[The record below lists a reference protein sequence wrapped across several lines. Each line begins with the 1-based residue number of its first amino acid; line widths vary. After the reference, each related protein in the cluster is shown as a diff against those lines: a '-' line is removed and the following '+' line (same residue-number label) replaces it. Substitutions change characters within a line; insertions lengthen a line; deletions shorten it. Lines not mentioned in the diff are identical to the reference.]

1 MTTVYS
7 SKSGRCPGSTQP
19 AGERMCATLT
29 RVSPV
34 LTRPANSSI
43 SFGLVPAASTRD
55 GPSINSGMWSSS
67 LGSRRMSATDEFL
80 RNNAAYAV
88 SFDAGGLL
96 TPPAKQV
103 AVVTC
108 MDSRMDIFAILGLN
122 NGEAHIIRNAGG
134 VVTDDVIRSLAI
146 SQRKLGTREILV
158 IKHTQC
164 GMLTFTDDE
173 FRESLRIDTGMKPP
187 WSPESFAD
195 LDAEVRNSL
204 NRIANSAFI
213 EHKNARGFVYDVD
226 TGKLREVS

>member
-1 MTTVYS
+1 MHALVRTAWLGATVINPPSYSTTTAPLSTSVYS
-7 SKSGRCPGSTQP
+7 SNSGRWPGSTQP

-29 RVSPV
+29 RSSP
-34 LTRPANSSI
+34 LFTRPAYSSM
-43 SFGLVPAASTRD
+43 SLGLVPAASTRD
-55 GPSINSGMWSSS
+55 GASINSGMCRKS
-67 LGSRRMSATDEFL
+67 LGFRAMSVTDDFL
-80 RNNAAYAV
+80 RNNASYAA
-88 SFDAGGLL
+88 SEHQGGLP

-108 MDSRMDIFAILGLN
+108 MDSRMDIFAMLGLN

-173 FRESLRIDTGMKPP
+173 FRESLRVDTGVKPP
-187 WSPESFAD
+187 WSPESFTD
-195 LDAEVRNSL
+195 LD
-204 NRIANSAFI
+204 
-213 EHKNARGFVYDVD
+213 D
-226 TGKLREVS
+226 